1 MADESELRP
10 GDVDDALAA
19 EYVLGVLPH
28 DERAGIAARIERDA
42 AFAARVSRWQ
52 EHFNAFNPEYEAVS
66 PPAAVFDRI
75 ERRLFGAPAP
85 ARATSG
91 LWGSIAFWRGFAA
104 ASLAASLFAFFRPDG
119 AFFQS
124 QTPVLVAELSA
135 TTGHMGLIA
144 SYDPSEGQMRIVP
157 IAAASDNP
165 KSLEVWLIA
174 EDGRPQSLGLV
185 DTADKGL
192 IRISDPMRQRI
203 HQGVSFAVS
212 LEPQGGSPT
221 GQPTGPVLASGT
233 LRSL

>member
-10 GDVDDALAA
+10 GEMDDALAA

-28 DERAGIAARIERDA
+28 DERALIEKRIGSDA
-42 AFAARVSRWQ
+42 AFAARVATWQ
-52 EHFNAFNPEYEAVS
+52 AHFSAFDPDYTEVS

-85 ARATSG
+85 ARTAFS
-91 LWGSIAFWRGFAA
+91 LWGSLAFWRGLAA

-119 AFFQS
+119 AIFQS
-124 QTPVLVAELSA
+124 QAPVLVAELAA
-135 TTGHMGLIA
+135 TTGHMGLVA
-144 SYDPSEGQMRIVP
+144 SYDPAYGEMRIVP

-174 EDGRPQSLGLV
+174 EDGRPQSIGLV